1 MKIKELMA
9 FDDGLFLLSDEN
21 SFDEV
26 KGITTLDFLKSGHLL
41 FINSPKYLKKLE
53 ENLENPVFAE
63 MGLIIDEKLLAGL
76 EQNPLWPAAK
86 KMFAL
91 VLKSS
96 HFERS
101 MCQLSKVFYQEM
113 FKDID
118 LMADGREDGSAEVD
132 PTAKMGLNVFIGHNV
147 VLGKNVKIMNGASIM
162 ANSKIDDDTIIFP
175 GVTVYSNVSVG
186 KRCRIHASTS
196 LGTDGFGYNFI
207 DGVHHKLWHFGGL
220 IIEDDVEIGA
230 SSAIDGGTFSPTI
243 IGAGTKI
250 DNHVQVGHNVILGRG
265 VILCGQVGI
274 SGSCKIDDYSLF
286 AGKAGIGHGLN
297 IGKGVQVAGGALVSQ
312 DWADGSV
319 IAGHPARPL
328 REWLKGVA
336 HLRKSSLKTR
346 DQ

>member
-9 FDDGLFLLSDEN
+9 FDDGLSILSDEN
-21 SFDEV
+21 SFTEV
-26 KGITTLDFLKSGHLL
+26 GGITTLEFLKSGHLI

-53 ENLENPVFAE
+53 QNLENPIFGE
-63 MGLIIDEKLLAGL
+63 MGLIIDEKLMGKL
-76 EQNPLWPAAK
+76 EQESLWDSAQK
-86 KMFAL
+86 TFAIT
-91 VLKSS
+91 LKSS
-96 HFERS
+96 HFENS
-101 MCQLSKVFYQEM
+101 MCLLSKVFFDEI
-113 FKDID
+113 FKDVD
-118 LMADGREDGSAEVD
+118 MMMDGREDGSAQID
-132 PTAKMGLNVFIGHNV
+132 PSAKLANNTFIGQNV
-147 VLGKNVKIMNGASIM
+147 VLGKNVKILNGTTIM
-162 ANSKIDDDTIIFP
+162 ANSKIDDDTVIFP
-175 GVTVYSNVSVG
+175 GVTVYSNVNVG

-220 IIEDDVEIGA
+220 IIEDDVEVGA
-230 SSAIDGGTFSPTI
+230 SSAIDGGTFSPTV
-243 IGAGTKI
+243 IGSGSKI
-250 DNHVQVGHNVILGRG
+250 DNHVQVGHNVVLGRG

-328 REWLKGVA
+328 KEWLKGVA
-336 HLRKSSLKTR
+336 HLRKSSLKK
-346 DQ
+346 